1 MKTDADLNN
10 LENLQPLELN
20 TNAFNSSV
28 DIPLN
33 IMNSVKDSVGDV
45 WFYASILAMFL
56 FFNYLFYRREE
67 NFGYDIARTLLIS
80 SSFSFLISTS
90 VLLSGWINS
99 IYPTIW
105 FGSLMFIGFVV
116 VYSLKQRNL

>member
-20 TNAFNSSV
+20 TSAFNSSV
-28 DIPLN
+28 DIPIN

-45 WFYASILAMFL
+45 WFYASILAIFL

>member
-20 TNAFNSSV
+20 TSAFNSSV
-28 DIPLN
+28 DIPMN

-45 WFYASILAMFL
+45 WFYASILAIFL

>member
-1 MKTDADLNN
+1 MNTDADLNN

-20 TNAFNSSV
+20 TSAFNSSV

-45 WFYASILAMFL
+45 WFYASILAIFL

>member
-20 TNAFNSSV
+20 TSAFNSSV
-28 DIPLN
+28 DIPVN

-45 WFYASILAMFL
+45 WFYASILAIFL

>member
-10 LENLQPLELN
+10 LENLQTLELN
-20 TNAFNSSV
+20 TSAFNSSV
-28 DIPLN
+28 DIPMN

-45 WFYASILAMFL
+45 WFYTSILAIFL

>member
-1 MKTDADLNN
+1 MNTDADLNN

-20 TNAFNSSV
+20 TSVFNSSV

-45 WFYASILAMFL
+45 WFYASILAIFL

>member
-1 MKTDADLNN
+1 MNTDADLNN

-20 TNAFNSSV
+20 TSAFNSSV
-28 DIPLN
+28 DIPMN

-45 WFYASILAMFL
+45 WFYASILAIFL